1 MIILDVLETLDSLQ
15 FAAQEDIKKKQ
26 IKSSHPEYHFDKLRM
41 YFGEDYTIN
50 GITISI
56 PTIGDILNIGEQNF
70 YQAIS
75 PFINNSTSI
84 RVFLYDAFKKDWN
97 KTKDIEVFYIL
108 YQILEAQNKSAKEKN
123 PDCMDIFD
131 PLKLIFKDF
140 SFDGFVLTP
149 AKKNIK
155 DGEYNHLA
163 LYNEEKNIIIFD
175 DEYLE
180 IAEYIRTM
188 MNQHPKVERAKGKT
202 TKQWILQ
209 EDRMKAEQDDKKKCT
224 STLLPLISSCIN
236 HPGFKYKLEELKQ
249 VNICQFM
256 DSVNRIQKYEQGTAA
271 LHGIYGGM
279 VSAKDIPEDLINF
292 MGDI

>member
-1 MIILDVLETLDSLQ
+1 MDVLETLDSLQ
-15 FAAQEDIKKKQ
+15 SAVEKDKKKKQ
-26 IKSSHPEYHFDKLRM
+26 IKTSHSEYHFDKLKM

-84 RVFLYDAFKKDWN
+84 RVFLYDTFKKDWN

-108 YQILEAQNKSAKEKN
+108 YQILETQNKAAKEKN

-155 DGEYNHLA
+155 NEEYNHLA

-209 EDRMKAEQDDKKKCT
+209 EDRMKAEQNDKKKCT
-224 STLLPLISSCIN
+224 STLLPLISTCIN

>member
-1 MIILDVLETLDSLQ
+1 
-15 FAAQEDIKKKQ
+15 
-26 IKSSHPEYHFDKLRM
+26 M

-56 PTIGDILNIGEQNF
+56 PTIGDILNIGESKF

-75 PFINNSTSI
+75 PFLSNSTSI
-84 RVFLYDAFKKDWN
+84 RVLLYDVFKKDWN

-108 YQILEAQNKSAKEKN
+108 YQLLEDKE
-123 PDCMDIFD
+123 
-131 PLKLIFKDF
+131 PLKLLFKDF
-140 SFDGFVLTP
+140 SFDGFELIQ
-149 AKKNIK
+149 ARKNV
-155 DGEYNHLA
+155 DDPEYNHLA
-163 LYNEEKNIIIFD
+163 LFNQDKNMIIYD
-175 DEYLE
+175 DEYMK
-180 IAEYIRTM
+180 IAEFIRTM

-209 EDRMKAEQDDKKKCT
+209 EDRMKAEQDDKKKGE
-224 STLLPLISSCIN
+224 STLLPLVSSCIN

-292 MGDI
+292 MGEL

>member
-1 MIILDVLETLDSLQ
+1 MDVLETLDSLQ
-15 FAAQEDIKKKQ
+15 SAAEKDEAKKQ
-26 IKSSHPEYHFDKLRM
+26 EVSKKPEYHFDKLKM

-56 PTIGDILNIGEQNF
+56 PTIGDILNIGESKF

-75 PFINNSTSI
+75 PFLSNSTSI
-84 RVFLYDAFKKDWN
+84 RVLLYDVFKKDWN

-108 YQILEAQNKSAKEKN
+108 YQLLEDKE
-123 PDCMDIFD
+123 
-131 PLKLIFKDF
+131 PLKLLFKDF
-140 SFDGFVLTP
+140 SFDSFELIQ
-149 AKKNIK
+149 ARKNI
-155 DGEYNHLA
+155 DDPEYNHLA
-163 LYNEEKNIIIFD
+163 LFNQDKNMIIYD
-175 DEYLE
+175 DEYME
-180 IAEYIRTM
+180 IAEFIRTM
-188 MNQHPKVERAKGKT
+188 MNQHPKIERAKGKT

-209 EDRMKAEQDDKKKCT
+209 EDRMKAEQDGKKKGT
-224 STLLPLISSCIN
+224 STLLPLVSSCIN

>member
-1 MIILDVLETLDSLQ
+1 MDVLETLDSLQ
-15 FAAQEDIKKKQ
+15 SAAEKDEVKKQ
-26 IKSSHPEYHFDKLRM
+26 EVNKKPEYHFDKLKM

-56 PTIGDILNIGEQNF
+56 PTIGDILNIGESKF

-75 PFINNSTSI
+75 PFISNSTSI
-84 RVFLYDAFKKDWN
+84 RVLLYDVFKKDWN

-108 YQILEAQNKSAKEKN
+108 YQLLEDKE
-123 PDCMDIFD
+123 
-131 PLKLIFKDF
+131 PLKLLFKDF
-140 SFDGFVLTP
+140 SFDGFELIQ
-149 AKKNIK
+149 ARKNV
-155 DGEYNHLA
+155 DDPEYNHLA
-163 LYNEEKNIIIFD
+163 LFNQDKNMIIYD
-175 DEYLE
+175 DEYME
-180 IAEYIRTM
+180 IAEFIRTM
-188 MNQHPKVERAKGKT
+188 MNVHPKVEKAKGKT

-209 EDRMKAEQDDKKKCT
+209 EDRMKAEQDDKKEGA
-224 STLLPLISSCIN
+224 STLLPLVSSCIN

-256 DSVNRIQKYEQGTAA
+256 DSVNRIQKDEQGTAA

>member
-1 MIILDVLETLDSLQ
+1 MDVLETLDSLQ
-15 FAAQEDIKKKQ
+15 SAAEEDKKKKQ
-26 IKSSHPEYHFDKLRM
+26 IKTSHPEYYFDKLRM
-41 YFGEDYTIN
+41 YFGEAYTIN

-56 PTIGDILNIGEQNF
+56 PTIGDILDIGESKF

-75 PFINNSTSI
+75 PFLSNSTSI
-84 RVFLYDAFKKDWN
+84 RVLLYDVFKKDWN

-108 YQILEAQNKSAKEKN
+108 YQLLEDKE
-123 PDCMDIFD
+123 
-131 PLKLIFKDF
+131 PLKLLFEDF
-140 SFDGFVLTP
+140 SFDGFELIQ
-149 AKKNIK
+149 ARKNI
-155 DGEYNHLA
+155 DDPEYNHLA
-163 LYNEEKNIIIFD
+163 LFNQEKNMIIYD
-175 DEYLE
+175 DEYME
-180 IAEYIRTM
+180 IAEFIRAM
-188 MNQHPKVERAKGKT
+188 MNVHPKVEKAKGKT

-209 EDRMKAEQDDKKKCT
+209 EDRMKAGQDNKKKGT
-224 STLLPLISSCIN
+224 STLLPLVSSCIN
-236 HPGFKYKLEELKQ
+236 HPGFKYNLEELKQ

>member
-1 MIILDVLETLDSLQ
+1 MDVLETLNSLQ
-15 FAAQEDIKKKQ
+15 SAAEKDETKKQ
-26 IKSSHPEYHFDKLRM
+26 EVNKKPEYYFDKLKM

-56 PTIGDILNIGEQNF
+56 PTIGYILDIGESKF

-75 PFINNSTSI
+75 PFLSNSTSI
-84 RVFLYDAFKKDWN
+84 RVLLYDVFKKDWN

-108 YQILEAQNKSAKEKN
+108 YQLLEDKE
-123 PDCMDIFD
+123 
-131 PLKLIFKDF
+131 PLKLLFKDF
-140 SFDGFVLTP
+140 SFDGFELIQ
-149 AKKNIK
+149 ARKNV
-155 DGEYNHLA
+155 DDPEYNHLA
-163 LYNEEKNIIIFD
+163 LFNKDKNMIIYD
-175 DEYLE
+175 DEYME
-180 IAEYIRTM
+180 IAEFIRTM
-188 MNQHPKVERAKGKT
+188 MNVHPKVEKAKGKT

-209 EDRMKAEQDDKKKCT
+209 EDRMKAEQDDKKKGA
-224 STLLPLISSCIN
+224 STLLPLVSSCIN